1 MPVLSIFT
9 RHSPLWRLGFG
20 RVKCHPQAGGA
31 QTLSTSSHPH
41 ELMSTQKT
49 VSASTRWI
57 WPFELIEQIGE
68 GGMGVVYRAR
78 YVVNNRDVALKMLPG
93 DVTDKVALARFER
106 ELEVLKNL
114 KHPNIVRCFGGVSED
129 KQRFYAMELVE
140 GGSLEDELQ
149 RRGKLSM
156 ERVVAYGLQMCA
168 ALECSHK
175 SGVVHRDIKPS
186 NFLIGNDRQLKLSDF
201 GLASVS
207 ASRRITAAGKTAGT
221 LLYMAP
227 EQIRGGDLS
236 PQTDLYALGC
246 VFYELLTGKPPF
258 VGESPAQTMH
268 MHCRSEIPRVSQV
281 ILDCPVI
288 LDKLIV
294 KLMSKEASQR
304 PQSAADV
311 ARELRGVT
319 NTITVKIDPKR
330 MLLEGGSGPL
340 ALPLPPVMRT
350 DLAEGEAPPY
360 RRSTRDTITLYVLL
374 AALVGSLLWNF
385 VPQSESGLTT
395 QLETQWVNALRHPDR
410 EVRVTAA
417 RSLGELNGQ
426 SLVALKAVANA
437 LEDYDPLVRREAI
450 LAVAKAGTPGR
461 TYIPSL
467 MHINKD
473 DHELELRGLAGM
485 SITTLK
491 ESPDHGYLGTWL
503 ILLGLAVTVGGAT
516 YYWLRQ
522 NVKVDEMPPRK
533 PVLGVR

>member
-1 MPVLSIFT
+1 MRGPS
-9 RHSPLWRLGFG
+9 RHLPL
-20 RVKCHPQAGGA
+20 PN
-31 QTLSTSSHPH
+31 
-41 ELMSTQKT
+41 ELMATQKT
-49 VSASTRWI
+49 IPAATRWI

-78 YVVNNRDVALKMLPG
+78 YVVNNREVALKMLPG

-129 KQRFYAMELVE
+129 KKRFYAMELVE

-227 EQIRGGDLS
+227 EQICGGDMS

-258 VGESPAQTMH
+258 IGESPAQTMH
-268 MHCRSEIPRVSQV
+268 MHCRAEIPRVSQV
-281 ILDCPVI
+281 IFDCPVI
-288 LDKLIV
+288 LDKLIA
-294 KLMSKEASQR
+294 KLMAKEPSQR
-304 PQSAADV
+304 PQSAAEV
-311 ARELRGVT
+311 ARELRTVT
-319 NTITVKIDPKR
+319 NTVTVKIDPKR
-330 MLLEGGSGPL
+330 LLLEGGSGPL
-340 ALPLPPVMRT
+340 ALPPVMRT
-350 DLAEGEAPPY
+350 DLGDAEVRPPT
-360 RRSTRDTITLYVLL
+360 RSFRDAITLYLLL
-374 AALVGSLLWNF
+374 ASLVGSLLWNF
-385 VPQSESGLTT
+385 VPKSDTALTT
-395 QLETQWVNALRHPDR
+395 QLQTQWVNALRDPDR

-417 RSLGELNGQ
+417 RSLGELHGQ

-450 LAVAKAGTPGR
+450 LAIAKAGTPGR
-461 TYIPSL
+461 IYMPTL

-473 DHELELRGLAGM
+473 DPELELRNLAGM
-485 SITTLK
+485 SIVTLK
-491 ESPDHGYLGTWL
+491 AAPDHSHLGTWL
-503 ILLGLAVTVGGAT
+503 ILLGLAATVGGAT
-516 YYWLRQ
+516 YYWLRK
-522 NVKVDEMPPRK
+522 NVKLHEMPQRK